1 MVSRFR
7 TAVALFA
14 LAAWRDRVRDRVGRP
29 GAGTVLRTV
38 NVTIHYSHFDP
49 SSFSFPPGTTVRF
62 VVRNTDPIDHEFIV
76 GDQAVQDAHESGT
89 EAYHPPRP
97 GEMTVPAG
105 TTRATI
111 VTFARLGIAHL
122 RVPSPGALRVRHARR
137 DPHRLNG
144 SSSDSAA
151 ERGRDLADLG
161 GTDAAAAADEAG
173 AVLGPL
179 ERLERRPG
187 SWRGGSTQ
195 ECRTASQ
202 NAPRFGY
209 TMIGSSVFAVA
220 IR

>member
-7 TAVALFA
+7 TAIALLA
-14 LAAWRDRVRDRVGRP
+14 LAAVGATACGTASAGSEPADR
-29 GAGTVLRTV
+29 VLRTV

-111 VTFARLGIAHL
+111 VTFAQ
-122 RVPSPGALRVRHARR
+122 
-137 DPHRLNG
+137 
-144 SSSDSAA
+144 
-151 ERGRDLADLG
+151 
-161 GTDAAAAADEAG
+161 
-173 AVLGPL
+173 
-179 ERLERRPG
+179 PG
-187 SWRGGSTQ
+187 SLI
-195 ECRTASQ
+195 
-202 NAPRFGY
+202 FGCHLPGHY
-209 TMIGSSVFAVA
+209 AYGMHGV
-220 IR
+220 IRVG